1 MAAAARRS
9 QRQRRIIGTAEGNVL
24 KSLRGTR
31 AAGQKKRR
39 PFHRPPFNA
48 MSACQLRAAISLPSF
63 CMPMRICSGGTV
75 TKLSRI
81 VFEAGVLA

>member
-1 MAAAARRS
+1 MQQARGMR
-9 QRQRRIIGTAEGNVL
+9 GEGRGA
-24 KSLRGTR
+24 SPCSGSHSGELRLHH
-31 AAGQKKRR
+31 QLKKRR

-75 TKLSRI
+75 TKLNRI